1 MRIGRSGQHEVEPD
15 RMSKPLAILS
25 SWRKLP
31 VDPKAQI
38 AGLPLLLR
46 AVLTLQRAGVAR
58 IVVALPEEARPD
70 FDEVKAEPRVTA
82 DLQFTPL
89 AADASPLSACPK
101 GERCLLACYEWLG
114 PPSLYRAMLDDEA
127 DSLCAMGS
135 DRAGSLM
142 ILTPSEGTDLTLAA
156 LTDRDDMSP
165 FDTTAHWLIDASTP
179 GGQREA
185 TRALFEDCRK
195 PVDGIVSRHLNRH
208 LSLFLSRH
216 VVGLPISP
224 NMMTAATF
232 GVAVIAAAFATQG
245 SYQAVAIGAVLMQL
259 NSILD
264 GCDGELARVRFEGSK
279 LGQWLDTVGDDLS
292 NIVFWAALGFGA
304 QAIQPYGSYYALGGW
319 IAAASNAFAAIANY
333 LMLAKIG
340 SGDFYAL
347 SRPDAPPSAG
357 VLGAT
362 VQFFET
368 ILKQDFFLFLVMV
381 LALAGVLQQA
391 LPVIAIGG
399 VITMIHST
407 LRTIRFFRQQG

>member
-1 MRIGRSGQHEVEPD
+1 MIGHSGQHDVEPD
-15 RMSKPLAILS
+15 GMSKPLAILS
-25 SWRKLP
+25 SWRGLP
-31 VDPKAQI
+31 VDPKAQL

-46 AVLTLQRAGVAR
+46 AVLTLQRAGIAR
-58 IVVALPEEARPD
+58 IVVALPEKVRAD
-70 FDEVKAEPRVTA
+70 FDEVKTEPRVTA
-82 DLQFTPL
+82 DLQFAPL
-89 AADASPLSACPK
+89 AATASPLSTCPK
-101 GERCLLACYEWLG
+101 DERCLFACYEWLA
-114 PPSLYRAMLDDEA
+114 PPSLYRAMLDHEA
-127 DSLCAMGS
+127 DSLGPMGS
-135 DRAGSLM
+135 DRAGSVV
-142 ILTPSEGTDLTLAA
+142 ILTPSDWTDLTLAA
-156 LTDRDDMSP
+156 LTDRDDISP

-179 GGQREA
+179 SGQREA

-208 LSLFLSRH
+208 ISLFLSRQ

-232 GVAVIAAAFATQG
+232 GVAVLAAAFATQG
-245 SYQAVAIGAVLMQL
+245 SYQTVAIGAALMQL

-292 NIVFWAALGFGA
+292 NIIFWAALGFGA
-304 QAIQPYGSYYALGGW
+304 QAIEPYGWYYALGGW
-319 IAAASNAFAAIANY
+319 IAAGSNAVAAIANY
-333 LMLAKIG
+333 LILAKIG

-357 VLGAT
+357 LLGAI
-362 VQFFET
+362 VSFFET
-368 ILKQDFFLFLVMV
+368 ILKQDFFLFLVMG

-407 LRTIRFFRQQG
+407 LRTVRFFRQQD